1 MKILVIGAN
10 GQIGQ
15 HVVQLL
21 DKDENHSAKA
31 MIRKEEQAPALE
43 QRGAE
48 TVIADLKGPVEE
60 IAGAAAG
67 CEAIIFTAGSGG
79 HTGADKTLLIDLDG
93 AVKAMEAA
101 EQAGIKRFILVSA
114 MYADQR
120 EKWPEEIKPYYVAKH
135 FADRMLMN
143 SDLDYTIIRPGGL
156 VNEEATGGIQIG
168 EDASR
173 RTIPRADV
181 AAIVVAA
188 LNEPTTIGR
197 AFDVTSGNMPI
208 SLALQRL

>member
-21 DKDENHSAKA
+21 EKDENHSAKA

-43 QRGAE
+43 QWGAE
-48 TVIADLKGPVEE
+48 TVIADLEGSVED
-60 IAGAAAG
+60 IAAAAAG
-67 CEAIIFTAGSGG
+67 CEAIVFTAGSGG

-101 EQAGIKRFILVSA
+101 EQADIQRFILVSA

-135 FADRMLMN
+135 FADRILMN
-143 SDLDYTIIRPGGL
+143 SNLDYTIIRPGGL
-156 VNEEATGGIQIG
+156 VNEEATGEIQIG

-181 AAIVVAA
+181 AAIVVSA
-188 LNEPTTIGR
+188 LNEPTTIRR

>member
-21 DKDENHSAKA
+21 ETDENHSAKA

-43 QRGAE
+43 QWGAE
-48 TVIADLKGPVEE
+48 TVIADLEGSVED
-60 IAGAAAG
+60 IAAAAAG
-67 CEAIIFTAGSGG
+67 CEAIVFTAGSGG

-101 EQAGIKRFILVSA
+101 EQAGIQRFILVSA

-135 FADRMLMN
+135 FADRILMN
-143 SDLDYTIIRPGGL
+143 SNLDYTIIRPGGL

-188 LNEPTTIGR
+188 LNEPTTIRR

>member
-10 GQIGQ
+10 GQIGH

-21 DKDENHSAKA
+21 EKDENHSAKA

-43 QRGAE
+43 QWGAE
-48 TVIADLKGPVEE
+48 TVIADLEGSVED
-60 IAGAAAG
+60 IAAAAAG
-67 CEAIIFTAGSGG
+67 CEAIVFTAGSGG

-101 EQAGIKRFILVSA
+101 EQAGIQRFILVSA

-135 FADRMLMN
+135 FADRILMN
-143 SDLDYTIIRPGGL
+143 SNLDYTIIRPGGL

-188 LNEPTTIGR
+188 LNEPTTIRR

>member
-21 DKDENHSAKA
+21 EKDENHSAKA

-43 QRGAE
+43 QWGAE
-48 TVIADLKGPVEE
+48 TVIADLEGSVED
-60 IAGAAAG
+60 IAAAAAG
-67 CEAIIFTAGSGG
+67 CEAIVFTAGSGG

-101 EQAGIKRFILVSA
+101 EQADIQRFILVSA

-135 FADRMLMN
+135 FADRILMN
-143 SDLDYTIIRPGGL
+143 SNLDYTIIRPGGL

-181 AAIVVAA
+181 AAIVVSA
-188 LNEPTTIGR
+188 LNEPTTIRR

>member
-21 DKDENHSAKA
+21 EKDENHSAKA

-43 QRGAE
+43 QWGAE
-48 TVIADLKGPVEE
+48 TVIADLEGSVED
-60 IAGAAAG
+60 IAAAAAG
-67 CEAIIFTAGSGG
+67 CEAIVFTAGSGG

-101 EQAGIKRFILVSA
+101 EQAGIQRFILVSA

-135 FADRMLMN
+135 FADRILMN
-143 SDLDYTIIRPGGL
+143 SNLDYTIIRPGGL

-188 LNEPTTIGR
+188 LNEPTTIRR

>member
-21 DKDENHSAKA
+21 EKDENHSAKA

-43 QRGAE
+43 QWGAE
-48 TVIADLKGPVEE
+48 TVIADLEGSVED
-60 IAGAAAG
+60 IAAAAAG
-67 CEAIIFTAGSGG
+67 CEAIVFTAGSGG

-93 AVKAMEAA
+93 AIKAMEAA
-101 EQAGIKRFILVSA
+101 EQAGIQRFILVSA

-135 FADRMLMN
+135 FADRILMN
-143 SDLDYTIIRPGGL
+143 SNLDYTIIRPGGL

-188 LNEPTTIGR
+188 LNEPTTIRR

>member
-1 MKILVIGAN
+1 
-10 GQIGQ
+10 
-15 HVVQLL
+15 
-21 DKDENHSAKA
+21 
-31 MIRKEEQAPALE
+31 
-43 QRGAE
+43 
-48 TVIADLKGPVEE
+48 
-60 IAGAAAG
+60 
-67 CEAIIFTAGSGG
+67 
-79 HTGADKTLLIDLDG
+79 
-93 AVKAMEAA
+93 MEAA
-101 EQAGIKRFILVSA
+101 EQAGIQRFILVSA

-135 FADRMLMN
+135 FADRILMN
-143 SDLDYTIIRPGGL
+143 SNLDYTIIRPGGL

-188 LNEPTTIGR
+188 LNEPTTIRR

>member
-21 DKDENHSAKA
+21 EKDENHSAKA

-43 QRGAE
+43 QWGAE
-48 TVIADLKGPVEE
+48 TVIADLEGSVED
-60 IAGAAAG
+60 IATAAAG
-67 CEAIIFTAGSGG
+67 CEAIVFTAGSGG

-101 EQAGIKRFILVSA
+101 EQAGIQRFILVSA

-135 FADRMLMN
+135 FADRILMN
-143 SDLDYTIIRPGGL
+143 SKLDYTIIRPGGL

-188 LNEPTTIGR
+188 LNEPTTIRR
-197 AFDVTSGNMPI
+197 AFDVISGNMPI